1 MTTPLSVLTGLF
13 IQGVSLALITYWRWK
28 DGME

>member
-13 IQGVSLALITYWRWK
+13 IQGVSLALVIYQQWK
-28 DGME
+28 NEKK

>member
-13 IQGVSLALITYWRWK
+13 IQGVSLAIVTYWQWK
-28 DGME
+28 NEKK